1 VAGALSPRGVIEAE
15 HLSIA
20 PAPVLTPPPAT
31 DKSAEIELADPEA
44 LRRTLVALLEQH
56 RGNIS
61 HVARDLGKARMQIHR
76 WLKRF
81 DLDPDAF
88 RG

>member
-1 VAGALSPRGVIEAE
+1 MIEAE
-15 HLSIA
+15 HLQIA
-20 PAPVLTPPPAT
+20 PRAPARPARVEPAP
-31 DKSAEIELADPEA
+31 DDPEA

-76 WLKRF
+76 WLQRF
-81 DLDPDAF
+81 DLDPEAY
-88 RG
+88 RS